1 MMSGLLEPPCEGA
14 AMTERKTTNR
24 RDEKLESAG
33 INRREWVAKAIA
45 LAGMHGTGAR
55 RPQGKRAAKREDEAP
70 EAEDESEAE

>member
-1 MMSGLLEPPCEGA
+1 
-14 AMTERKTTNR
+14 MTERRSNR
-24 RDEKLESAG
+24 RDEKLEAAG

-70 EAEDESEAE
+70 EAEDEDESEA

>member
-1 MMSGLLEPPCEGA
+1 
-14 AMTERKTTNR
+14 MTERRSNR
-24 RDEKLESAG
+24 RDEKLEAAG

-70 EAEDESEAE
+70 EAEEEDENESEA

>member
-1 MMSGLLEPPCEGA
+1 
-14 AMTERKTTNR
+14 MTERKSNR

-55 RPQGKRAAKREDEAP
+55 RPQAKRAKREDEVP
-70 EAEDESEAE
+70 EAEDEDADESGA